1 MNNEKISGF
10 KLSLYIIG
18 GIILVSFV
26 ITIVTFNMQPKNNTT
41 NNKDEDN
48 TNINEKNKTGYDYDS
63 VEEYKKAAEGW
74 GQKVQIID
82 TIDEEAIKIDTLDE
96 TKNFA
101 NYLASGLRSSVLDA
115 NLDDDDNLFG
125 IIYLIIS
132 SKKAD
137 TIECIND
144 KIINQAF
151 YNLFNKKNVKIQSSM
166 ASVPDY
172 YCQVPCGGDGPYTLK
187 SEEVD
192 NQADNSIT
200 YKYIYECDDDY
211 FGIHQYTLYI
221 GFVKNTKDNLYKVV
235 RFDKVNNY

>member
-101 NYLASGLRSSVLDA
+101 N
-115 NLDDDDNLFG
+115 
-125 IIYLIIS
+125 
-132 SKKAD
+132 